1 MEPLNEPHVPSKG
14 VDLLAWTAV
23 GVSTVLTSSVAYTS
37 AAGTASLPPWV
48 VATSSAA
55 LVGSLFLAAWRHSQ
69 ASISAADSKDGYDI
83 ALASEIA
90 ARSRLGFARHAAAL
104 MASLPEGVG
113 LRAVLRESLD
123 RFAVDAA
130 AVVGDE
136 VSIVC
141 AEGVDESIA
150 QTGVLKVALETV
162 EAGRAVAQELT
173 GDGAHALTIP
183 MRVKGQLKNVM
194 VLWRRSRGFN
204 PDDLDGLSLVARIV
218 ELSMENLALLGSV
231 REQLDGTLHM
241 LVDLVE
247 QRLPNY
253 AAYSETVATHAAAL
267 GRFRRM
273 SDSEIE
279 DLRCAALLHDVG
291 MLEVPES
298 VLNTPRRLTAEEQKA
313 LRGHP
318 AHGAELVRV
327 ANFSPAV
334 QEAIRSHHERI
345 DGAGYPDGLA
355 ADAIPL
361 ASRIL
366 SVCDAFVALTSDR
379 PHRPAVGPEEAI
391 AALRRSAGT
400 HFDEQVVEDFVHV
413 YERGPEPVVET
424 AAIEEPAQT
433 ASEGTR
439 GQFELGPSSPLPSP
453 A

>member
-1 MEPLNEPHVPSKG
+1 MEHVNEPHVPSRG
-14 VDLLAWTAV
+14 ADLLAWTAV
-23 GVSTVLTSSVAYTS
+23 GVSTVLTSSVAYTT
-37 AAGTASLPPWV
+37 AAGTAELPPWV
-48 VATSSAA
+48 VATSAAA
-55 LVGSLFLAAWRHSQ
+55 LVGSLFFAAWRHSQ
-69 ASISAADSKDGYDI
+69 ASITCADAKDGYDI

-113 LRAVLRESLD
+113 LKAVLRESLD

-136 VSIVC
+136 VTIST
-141 AEGVDESIA
+141 AEGVDEA
-150 QTGVLKVALETV
+150 TARAGVLKVALETV

-194 VLWRRSRGFN
+194 VLWRRSRGFS

-231 REQLDGTLHM
+231 RDQLDGTLHM

-253 AAYSETVATHAAAL
+253 AAYSDTVASYAAAL

-273 SDSEIE
+273 TDEEIE

-298 VLNTPRRLTAEEQKA
+298 ILNAPRRLSAEEQKA

-334 QEAIRSHHERI
+334 QEAIRSHHERA
-345 DGAGYPDGLA
+345 DGAGYPDGLK
-355 ADAIPL
+355 ADEIPL

-379 PHRPAVGPEEAI
+379 PHRAAVGPDEAI
-391 AALRRSAGT
+391 EALRRSAGT

-413 YERGPEPVVET
+413 YRQDSAPEATEVVEEIVE
-424 AAIEEPAQT
+424 APAER
-433 ASEGTR
+433 SR
-439 GQFELGPSSPLPSP
+439 GQFELGPSTPMPTP

>member
-1 MEPLNEPHVPSKG
+1 MEPLNEPRLPSRG

-23 GVSTVLTSSVAYTS
+23 GVSTVLTSSVGYTS

-48 VATSSAA
+48 VAVSATT
-55 LVGSLFLAAWRHSQ
+55 LVASLFFAAWRHSQ
-69 ASISAADSKDGYDI
+69 SSITAADAKDGYDI

-136 VSIVC
+136 VTII
-141 AEGVDESIA
+141 AAQGVDESVA

-162 EAGRAVAQELT
+162 QAGRAVAQELT

-231 REQLDGTLHM
+231 RDQLDGTLHM

-253 AAYSETVATHAAAL
+253 AAYSDTVATHAAAL

-273 SDSEIE
+273 TDQEIE

-291 MLEVPES
+291 MLEVPET
-298 VLNTPRRLTAEEQKA
+298 VLNAPRRLTAEEQKA

-334 QEAIRSHHERI
+334 QAAIRSHHERV
-345 DGAGYPDGLA
+345 DGAGYPDGLTA
-355 ADAIPL
+355 ADIPL

-379 PHRPAVGPEEAI
+379 PHRPAVTPEEAI

-413 YERGPEPVVET
+413 YEHGPEPVIVEDP
-424 AAIEEPAQT
+424 AAPVVQAAEQV
-433 ASEGTR
+433 TR
-439 GQFELGPSSPLPSP
+439 GQFELGSNPPLPAP

>member
-1 MEPLNEPHVPSKG
+1 MESVSEPRVPNRA
-14 VDLLAWTAV
+14 VDLAAWAAV
-23 GVSTVLTSSVAYTS
+23 GAATVLTASAAYTT
-37 AAGTASLPPWV
+37 AAGTSTLPAWAVPAS
-48 VATSSAA
+48 ATA
-55 LVGSLFLAAWRHSQ
+55 LVAASFFAAWRHSQ
-69 ASISAADSKDGYDI
+69 ATITAADSKDGYDI

-90 ARSRLGFARHAAAL
+90 ARNRLGFARHTAAL
-104 MASLPEGVG
+104 MASLPDGVG
-113 LRAVLRESLD
+113 LRAVLKESLD

-130 AVVGDE
+130 AVVGDA
-136 VSIVC
+136 VTIVT
-141 AEGVDESIA
+141 APGVDESVA

-162 EAGRAVAQELT
+162 QAGRAVAQELT

-194 VLWRRSRGFN
+194 VLWRRSRGFG

-218 ELSMENLALLGSV
+218 ELSMENMALLGSV

-253 AAYSETVATHAAAL
+253 AAYSETVAQHAAAL
-267 GRFRRM
+267 GRFRGM
-273 SDSEIE
+273 NDEEVE

-298 VLNTPRRLTAEEQKA
+298 ILNAPRRLTAEEQME

-318 AHGAELVRV
+318 AHGAELTRV

-334 QEAIRSHHERI
+334 QQAIRSHHERA
-345 DGAGYPDGLA
+345 DGTGYPDGLA
-355 ADAIPL
+355 GADIPL
-361 ASRIL
+361 SSRIL

-379 PHRPAVGPEEAI
+379 PHRAAVSVEEAI
-391 AALRRSAGT
+391 AALRRSART

-413 YERGPEPVVET
+413 YEGADEVET
-424 AAIEEPAQT
+424 EPMSQ
-433 ASEGTR
+433 SDESCEQSR
-439 GQFELGPSSPLPSP
+439 GQFELAPLAPLPSP
-453 A
+453 AG